1 MTKSDTKDAALATVI
16 IGAAAMFMGTM
27 FASAAPAEDIPAPVH
42 SIVTPAD
49 ILGGEGGNMS
59 FESEGGSLLGE

>member
-1 MTKSDTKDAALATVI
+1 MTKSDAKDATLATVI

-27 FASAAPAEDIPAPVH
+27 FASAAPADIPAPVH

-49 ILGGEGGNMS
+49 IIGGEGGDMS
-59 FESEGGSLLGE
+59 FESEGGSLLGD